1 MLHGYDENYDS
12 RGKASHFTFHGKRK
26 DGQQVVKIPFT
37 NLIRQLIKTVF
48 LGFRYFRLS
57 AATLKSV
64 DSAGLGMVRDGTKC
78 GNDKVSHTSGIWL
91 IRIETRGAVL
101 FQYLDAQVK

>member
-48 LGFRYFRLS
+48 FFRFP
-57 AATLKSV
+57 
-64 DSAGLGMVRDGTKC
+64 
-78 GNDKVSHTSGIWL
+78 
-91 IRIETRGAVL
+91 L
-101 FQYLDAQVK
+101 FSSQCCYLEVY